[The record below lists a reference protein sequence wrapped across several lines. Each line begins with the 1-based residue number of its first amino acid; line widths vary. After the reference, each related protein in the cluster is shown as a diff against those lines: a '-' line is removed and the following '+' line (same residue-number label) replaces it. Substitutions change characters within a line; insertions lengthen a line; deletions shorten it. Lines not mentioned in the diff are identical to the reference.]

1 MLVLGHPARYAATG
15 CILRTRTR
23 GGVRELFPRRRADRQ
38 WLGGQYR
45 ARIGGGRISAAE
57 CQMALAFG
65 VRTAFVEEADA
76 AVGRGL
82 AELNWLV
89 HPQLRRDISEAKAL
103 QQFVDNEV

>member
-1 MLVLGHPARYAATG
+1 
-15 CILRTRTR
+15 
-23 GGVRELFPRRRADRQ
+23 
-38 WLGGQYR
+38 
-45 ARIGGGRISAAE
+45 
-57 CQMALAFG
+57 MALAFG